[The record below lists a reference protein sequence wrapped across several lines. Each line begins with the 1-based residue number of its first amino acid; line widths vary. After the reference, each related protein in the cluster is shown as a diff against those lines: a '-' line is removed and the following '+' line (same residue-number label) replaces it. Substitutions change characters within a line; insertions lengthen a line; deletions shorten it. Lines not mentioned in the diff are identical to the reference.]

1 MLARSPGSLVGSAP
15 DRTTGAHI
23 VAAYIALLRAI
34 NVGGTVLP
42 MPALVEMCR
51 SAGFKG
57 ARTYIAS
64 GNALFTSRLGAH
76 QVKSALES
84 RLADCLGK
92 PIDVHVRT
100 AAELAAVLAANPFP
114 EAPPSRTVAVF
125 LEEPPPAGALEAVR
139 GRKREALALGT
150 REIYV
155 VYPDGI
161 AASKLVIPA
170 ARTGTARNMNT
181 VAKLAALAAAL

>member
-1 MLARSPGSLVGSAP
+1 MLARSPGSRAGSAP
-15 DRTTGAHI
+15 GRSTGAHI
-23 VAAYIALLRAI
+23 LAAYIALLRAI
-34 NVGGTVLP
+34 NVGGDVLP
-42 MPALVEMCR
+42 MPALLEMCR
-51 SAGFKG
+51 SAGFER
-57 ARTYIAS
+57 ARTYSAS
-64 GNALFTSRLGAH
+64 GNALFTSRLDAH
-76 QVKSALES
+76 KVKSALAS
-84 RLADCLGK
+84 RLADYLGK

-100 AAELAAVLAANPFP
+100 ATELAAVLAGNPFP

-125 LEEPPPAGALEAVR
+125 LDTPPAAGELEAVR
-139 GRKREALALGT
+139 GRSREALALGT

-155 VYPDGI
+155 LYPDGI

>member
-1 MLARSPGSLVGSAP
+1 M
-15 DRTTGAHI
+15 
-23 VAAYIALLRAI
+23 
-34 NVGGTVLP
+34 
-42 MPALVEMCR
+42 
-51 SAGFKG
+51 
-57 ARTYIAS
+57 ART
-64 GNALFTSRLGAH
+64 RL
-76 QVKSALES
+76 KSALES
-84 RLADCLGK
+84 RLADSLGK

-114 EAPPSRTVAVF
+114 EAPPSRPVAVF

-155 VYPDGI
+155 IYPDGI
-161 AASKLVIPA
+161 AASKLLIPA